1 MVVDPSNRIGLR
13 TDTKIRLREDKRYTE
28 MVSSGVQPG
37 TIQLTHAG
45 QAIILMRDGQ
55 TIGGYPRVLQC
66 VSQSLDQLAHVKVG
80 DTVCL
85 VLCKQ

>member
-1 MVVDPSNRIGLR
+1 
-13 TDTKIRLREDKRYTE
+13 IRLREDKRHTE

-66 VSQSLDQLAHVKVG
+66 ATQSLDQLAHVRIG
-80 DTVCL
+80 DKIRL